1 MYAAVGMGEEVPC
14 SQVGLGFVGGGLE
27 VVEDR
32 GSPLLAEG
40 VGCVGVVGEV
50 DELGAVVETDS
61 AGCFCGGHLAVSE
74 TGSVC

>member
-1 MYAAVGMGEEVPC
+1 MYATVGVGEEVPC
-14 SQVGLGFVGGGLE
+14 SQVGLRLVGGGLE

-32 GSPLLAEG
+32 GGPLLAEG

-61 AGCFCGGHLAVSE
+61 AGCFCGGHFGVSE
-74 TGSVC
+74 TGSAC